1 MMVANSFD
9 LWQKDAFFSAAEEV
23 QESADI
29 MESAY
34 RTWVRERR
42 EGLTHED
49 LDELYRELKTALGT
63 AKWQV
68 GKQPPQWVNLDQE
81 ERDDLALFLS
91 GTSGTLQNAKEEHV
105 ELGHSM
111 KGSPR
116 ENHYKRKETDFN
128 LNAACNRDMP
138 DEIKD
143 RTTGTRRTG
152 NSPPGSWKIVIA
164 DEDEHSKK
172 LVPSIEATPK
182 GKGSKAVLWKQR
194 WGEHPQAKRG
204 INWFSQIFGRVG
216 GLQRQLQSPLQLQFS
231 CSVQLTIAL
240 MLTIFLIGRLLTCFI
255 MSSNGSA
262 LGAEIKGQGS
272 WIRDGHGSS
281 AFCTLFKLR
290 LKWLLLLGIRI
301 IKKALLDIKS
311 CLFTGVKAVLK
322 SRKIFSEFP
331 GSTSWVNRPKVKEY
345 YRQQ

>member
-63 AKWQV
+63 AKWQLEEFERAV
-68 GKQPPQWVNLDQE
+68 RLSHRQRCDDNTTARHRQFIAAIENQISHVEEALRESFNEEGKQPPQWLNLDQE

-138 DEIKD
+138 DEIKGFKDVVTINKDATYIIELEAKEAPGTRDDINCQAD

-204 INWFSQIFGRVG
+204 INWFNQIFGRVG

-240 MLTIFLIGRLLTCFI
+240 MLTIFLIVPFVLY
-255 MSSNGSA
+255 SN
-262 LGAEIKGQGS
+262 
-272 WIRDGHGSS
+272 
-281 AFCTLFKLR
+281 
-290 LKWLLLLGIRI
+290 
-301 IKKALLDIKS
+301 
-311 CLFTGVKAVLK
+311 
-322 SRKIFSEFP
+322 
-331 GSTSWVNRPKVKEY
+331 
-345 YRQQ
+345 